1 MRTDDAPEIRRMEC
15 FGALR
20 EAEEPTCP
28 VCGAE
33 CEWIYVYKGIDPVGC
48 DRCVRRRDAWK
59 EGKAWSRNR

>member
-1 MRTDDAPEIRRMEC
+1 MER

-33 CEWIYVYKGIDPVGC
+33 CEWIYVYKGSDPVGC